1 MKITFI
7 RPHMTS
13 RRAADALEPLVF
25 GILTRLTPPDIELV
39 LYDDRIEPIPYDEP
53 TDLVAMTVET
63 FTAKRA
69 YQISAQYKQRGVP
82 VVVGG
87 YHPTLLPA
95 EVSQYADAVAFGDAE
110 EIWPSIV

>member
-25 GILTRLTPPDIELV
+25 GILSRLTPPDVELV

-53 TDLVAMTVET
+53 TDLVAITVET

-69 YQISAQYKQRGVP
+69 YQISAQYKKRGVP
-82 VVVGG
+82 VVMGG
-87 YHPTLLPA
+87 
-95 EVSQYADAVAFGDAE
+95 
-110 EIWPSIV
+110 